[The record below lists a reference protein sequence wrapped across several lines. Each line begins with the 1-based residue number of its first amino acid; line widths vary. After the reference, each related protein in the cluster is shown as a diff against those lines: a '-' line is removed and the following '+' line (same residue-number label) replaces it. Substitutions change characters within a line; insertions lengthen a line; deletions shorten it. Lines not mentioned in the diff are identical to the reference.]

1 MSNRS
6 VAAGVRFHGV
16 MPHFRV
22 PNVVRTAEYYRD
34 VLGFQLAGY
43 WDGEQVHTDVSK
55 PAVFGIVRRDEVS
68 IHLNRADAATIPQVP
83 DDGAYDAYFDVSD
96 VDALAEDL
104 HGRGA
109 DVLDGPEERVYG
121 RRELVVR
128 DCDGRILGFGEA
140 ADERA
145 T

>member
-6 VAAGVRFHGV
+6 AAAGVRFHGV

-22 PNVVRTAEYYRD
+22 ASVVRTAEYYRD
-34 VLGFQLAGY
+34 VLGFQLDGY
-43 WDGEQVHTDVSK
+43 WDGEQVHTDVSR

-68 IHLNRADAATIPQVP
+68 IHLNRADAAAIRQVP

-109 DVLDGPEERVYG
+109 YILDGPEERVYG

-128 DCDGRILGFGEA
+128 DCDGRILAFGEA
-140 ADERA
+140 TDGRA